1 MLGARKRGLLATPHT
16 VWKCKQSKVDPSDG
30 CICILSGRTLVS
42 LCLIGRACV
51 GRPNVDAHSGVLLQ
65 HYGVTQEDYY
75 TVMFGVSRI
84 IGVTCQQASP
94 RPPPARRLGTWQR
107 ALL

>member
-1 MLGARKRGLLATPHT
+1 MDAFAYF
-16 VWKCKQSKVDPSDG
+16 
-30 CICILSGRTLVS
+30 SGRTLVS

-94 RPPPARRLGTWQR
+94 RPPPRAALVLGS
-107 ALL
+107 AHSCDAV